1 MDAYLER
8 YIESA
13 VDNFEYRNGIRFLP
27 GWMNKILSS
36 VRRS

>member
-1 MDAYLER
+1 MDAYLES
-8 YIESA
+8 YIENA
-13 VDNFEYRNGIRFLP
+13 IENFEYRNGIRFLP